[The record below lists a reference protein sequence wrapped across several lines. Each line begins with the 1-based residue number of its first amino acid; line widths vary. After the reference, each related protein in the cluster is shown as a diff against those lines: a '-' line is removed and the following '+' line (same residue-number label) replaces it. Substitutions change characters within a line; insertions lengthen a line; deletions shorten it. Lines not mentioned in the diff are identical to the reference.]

1 MVNIYLRTSVQ
12 YFLWDRRY
20 GDHMS
25 RPPSQ
30 RGWTPSWKRG
40 SDTKQPPITPLL
52 SAPVNSPAER
62 GERGKRGSLQLQ
74 YIKLAAAARYV
85 PTVRRKLPGQI
96 VRFGEFGGI
105 CPNSRFG
112 KPQTNGISQH
122 PKFSTVNGWDCS
134 EERQA
139 ETEIEEMS
147 QVLISRSVGLL

>member
-1 MVNIYLRTSVQ
+1 M
-12 YFLWDRRY
+12 
-20 GDHMS
+20 
-25 RPPSQ
+25 
-30 RGWTPSWKRG
+30 
-40 SDTKQPPITPLL
+40 
-52 SAPVNSPAER
+52 NSPAER
-62 GERGKRGSLQLQ
+62 GGKGEERLVTITIHKTDWAP
-74 YIKLAAAARYV
+74 AAAARYV

-134 EERQA
+134 EERRA

>member
-25 RPPSQ
+25 RPSSK
-30 RGWTPSWKRG
+30 RGWTPSL
-40 SDTKQPPITPLL
+40 PMTPSL